1 MKIMEAIAALDELKP
16 NAFPER
22 LKVKWLSELD
32 TRLYGDVLCHYT
44 DAPESFEGYGEDAD
58 RATILLAPE
67 PYDRMY
73 LFWLEAQVDY
83 WLGETARYN
92 NALATFEAEY
102 AAFAAAYHR
111 RHPHK
116 SVRPRWF

>member
-1 MKIMEAIAALDELKP
+1 MKIAEAIASLDELKP

-22 LKVKWLSELD
+22 IKLRWLSELD
-32 TRLYGDVLCHYT
+32 IRLYESVMKHYE
-44 DAPESFEGYGEDAD
+44 DCPEEFAGYGEETD
-58 RATILLAPE
+58 RETELLAPA

-92 NALATFEAEY
+92 NAISTFEAEY
-102 AAFAAAYHR
+102 ASFAAAYHR
-111 RHPHK
+111 KHVHK
-116 SVRPRWF
+116 RFPPRWF